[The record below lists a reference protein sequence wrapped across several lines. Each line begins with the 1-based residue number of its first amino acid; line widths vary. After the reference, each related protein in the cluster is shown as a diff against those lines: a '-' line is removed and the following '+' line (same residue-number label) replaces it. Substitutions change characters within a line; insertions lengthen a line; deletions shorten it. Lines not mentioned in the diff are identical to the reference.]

1 MSHRLRIIVH
11 DLPIM
16 SVCVESIDRYF
27 AEEHP
32 QGQEIAIDN
41 GDQLLENDY
50 RLMIGMGKTFSRFGI
65 TFMLQ
70 CFDSELKCTRA
81 QALGFGAVSDSKSFL
96 NFLM

>member
-1 MSHRLRIIVH
+1 
-11 DLPIM
+11 M

-41 GDQLLENDY
+41 DDQLLENDY

-70 CFDSELKCTRA
+70 CFYSELAHEPKLWVLEQSPTRNR
-81 QALGFGAVSDSKSFL
+81 F
-96 NFLM
+96 

>member
-1 MSHRLRIIVH
+1 MTLSKMWGDAKYRDFNDALTSKGTHQDRFPINILRFFYDSQSMSHRLRIIVH

-41 GDQLLENDY
+41 EIVFEFPY
-50 RLMIGMGKTFSRFGI
+50 VRK
-65 TFMLQ
+65 
-70 CFDSELKCTRA
+70 
-81 QALGFGAVSDSKSFL
+81 
-96 NFLM
+96 